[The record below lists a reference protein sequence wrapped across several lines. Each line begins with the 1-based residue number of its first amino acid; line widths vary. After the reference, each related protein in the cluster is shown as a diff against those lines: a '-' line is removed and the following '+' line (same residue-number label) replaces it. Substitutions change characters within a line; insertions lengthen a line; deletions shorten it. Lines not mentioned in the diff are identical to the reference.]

1 VKSASTRKEKAGT
14 AKTPVKRTTASTPA
28 RKIADKRGKASAV
41 DMELKTQPLQER
53 SRQTYDAILAAAGEL
68 LEEVGV
74 EQLSTNLVCK
84 RAGLT
89 PPALYRYFP
98 NKYALLRELGA
109 RLMQR
114 QDDAVFDWIEN
125 GGLESRSVE
134 ESYRKT
140 LDIQL
145 QVNEIT
151 RREPGGVW
159 IMRAMRAVPVLREV
173 RIASRDLVANRIA
186 KCLST
191 LYADTSEEELRMA
204 ARLTT
209 EVGYAATEMA
219 IEEPEDAKKM
229 TEELASMIALYY
241 AKFR

>member
-1 VKSASTRKEKAGT
+1 MKSTGKRKDPDTAAKA
-14 AKTPVKRTTASTPA
+14 PVKRATAA
-28 RKIADKRGKASAV
+28 ALKAGKRGGNRSP
-41 DMELKTQPLQER
+41 DMEMKTQPLQER

-114 QDDAVFDWIEN
+114 QDDAVFAWIEN
-125 GGLESRSVE
+125 GGLESKNYE

-140 LDIQL
+140 LDIQQ

-173 RIASRDLVANRIA
+173 RIASRDLVANHIA

-191 LYADTSEEELRMA
+191 LYRKTDEEELRMA

-241 AKFR
+241 SKFR

>member
-1 VKSASTRKEKAGT
+1 MKSASNLEEKTRPGKAG
-14 AKTPVKRTTASTPA
+14 PVRAATSKPVSAA
-28 RKIADKRGKASAV
+28 GKRGKARPV
-41 DMELKTQPLQER
+41 DMEIKTQPLQER

-114 QDDAVFDWIEN
+114 QDDAVLAWIDN
-125 GGLESRSVE
+125 GGLESKGVE

-140 LDIQL
+140 LDIQQ

-159 IMRAMRAVPVLREV
+159 IMRAMRAVPALREV
-173 RIASRDLVANRIA
+173 RIASRDLVADRVA
-186 KCLST
+186 EYLST
-191 LYADTSEEELRMA
+191 LYTDTSEEELRMA

-219 IEEPEDAKKM
+219 IEEPDTAKKM
-229 TEELASMIALYY
+229 TEELAWMISLYY